1 MERGVRLEFGCHG
14 AATTR
19 RPSALQGISSG
30 GPRPRALCPEH
41 LAPAQTDGDHANRR
55 RMARAAP
62 AFKDN
67 CAAATRGGRLRLRRR
82 RRRGR
87 QLVSTGRHRQKRQ
100 EGVIVIVRGRRRRK
114 RRRRR
119 RRKRRRRR
127 RRKRR
132 RRRQRKRRRRRRRRR
147 RRGRRRGR
155 GRCVGLDHGLD
166 GIGHREAAREVGD
179 GARQRARDHGGVD
192 GARLGLDLA
201 ALVLQGCEGV
211 RLTRQ
216 HR

>member
-1 MERGVRLEFGCHG
+1 MCEGARSRLELGCHG

-19 RPSALQGISSG
+19 RPSALQGISKG
-30 GPRPRALCPEH
+30 GARPRASCPEH
-41 LAPAQTDGDHANRR
+41 LAPAQTDGDYANRR

-67 CAAATRGGRLRLRRR
+67 CAATTRGGRLRLRRR
-82 RRRGR
+82 RRRR

-100 EGVIVIVRGRRRRK
+100 KGVIVIVRGRQWRHRGRKRRRRRGRRGRGRRRRK

-119 RRKRRRRR
+119 RRKRRR
-127 RRKRR
+127 
-132 RRRQRKRRRRRRRRR
+132 
-147 RRGRRRGR
+147 GRRRGR
-155 GRCVGLDHGLD
+155 GRCVGLETNGL
-166 GIGHREAAREVGD
+166 GEIGDRDAAREVGD
-179 GARQRARDHGGVD
+179 SARQRARDHSGVD
-192 GARLGLDLA
+192 AARLGLDLA
-201 ALVLQGCEGV
+201 ALVLQGCVGV

>member
-119 RRKRRRRR
+119 
-127 RRKRR
+127 
-132 RRRQRKRRRRRRRRR
+132 QRKRRRRRRRRR